1 MGLNG
6 IVVGFC
12 RNIMGFHGHWYVM
25 DFYRNV
31 LGFNVKIKGYFIA
44 NSNYISRRSP
54 GWSKSW
60 GMGNFGLNQRV
71 VSSSNMG
78 IELGCVTNDLVVFK
92 ICLFVQIVWTL
103 DTVRLIIKQGT
114 NFSSNWS
121 LFWGSPPLIVRVYKS
136 RVYINADLNWF
147 SPNMWGVVLV
157 YQPSVFVRC
166 FQIGVFNNRKPGGL
180 VNGFFVLSYKHFGEL
195 YRWRVYT
202 DIYGECTSQSMGCNR
217 HATNGQ

>member
-1 MGLNG
+1 MVNDYIAYRLPLLVDDDSHLIGILSLKNMRIYWLYMCIYIYIYIFICVIHWCFNAFQSWASRIISTCLWEYYWNFDGNVMGLNG

-12 RNIMGFHGHWYVM
+12 RNIMGFHGHIRHGYIM
-25 DFYRNV
+25 DFYTNV

-44 NSNYISRRSP
+44 NSNYMSRRSP

-121 LFWGSPPLIVRVYKS
+121 LFWGSPPLIVRVY
-136 RVYINADLNWF
+136 
-147 SPNMWGVVLV
+147 
-157 YQPSVFVRC
+157 
-166 FQIGVFNNRKPGGL
+166 
-180 VNGFFVLSYKHFGEL
+180 
-195 YRWRVYT
+195 
-202 DIYGECTSQSMGCNR
+202 
-217 HATNGQ
+217 